1 MDKTDC
7 IFEQQHAFL
16 LTPSRILESASAKE
30 QSLELAVGIPHVDAT
45 ETGTKKEA
53 EISFQ
58 GTNASIRPLSTTEA
72 LEGAGDSK
80 AVLQFDEE
88 IEARNAQGR
97 DLEEK
102 EIIIEIV
109 FGAGISNSKLSR
121 KVFEFDLLQELCY
134 CQFINAEVHKMR
146 VLTLQRIPGSVT
158 ARLLLRPAAS
168 ALFENNLE
176 LVEEFQSQMSDRGS
190 FLRAGKYGSQITS
203 LRVLTAIESQ
213 KILLQTFGAEPWSQT
228 LKDPSASKPIPQRT
242 QRAIERLHMIQEGSD
257 HLISVRD
264 GGQRI
269 DMPGLSSEVQEENT
283 TKEEVFGIRQ
293 MLEDKHQP
301 QLNDGEQ
308 QSGPWMEIVKKSRLE
323 SSRDCAALLLQ
334 RCMRGMMDRIFFRKF
349 KKSLIQHEPEHQNQ
363 EHRKW
368 DGIIQNTERKRRNK
382 GHMVSSPKVE
392 VDGYLS
398 LATKQRLEER
408 GEVLDRSD
416 VSRRSKQMRKIAHS
430 ASIDILSPG
439 QGFCWHL
446 GQVSQIKWKMSGNV
460 RIQHVGLYLYF
471 NGEPIHTIVKAV
483 PNLGKYIYTLP
494 EIFYPSEELYQI
506 LVIAEAPKLPN
517 CHSFSEPF
525 TIAPQKE
532 GHLLKLSPVTPM
544 IQITFPC
551 RPAWCWSTG
560 TVNTI
565 SWKSSGV
572 VQNVQIDMMRHGEF
586 SFRIVDN
593 LMNCGAFPFNLPPN
607 VPTGEGYQIRVRSV
621 VLKKA
626 CGVSAHFSIV
636 DRQVAQAVPKRF
648 SVDKQTKMQHV
659 ESDNRSLLAPLQP
672 ATALRRIWSLTDSCL
687 GPIDQ
692 DNLQMPATKAVSAR
706 AMPHSGGWSP
716 SRARLQTPENVSTLG
731 SQNVK
736 SVSDSLLHG
745 DTIELSIDDLP
756 HGGGAGRCAQRK
768 RQDRVLIPNGNL
780 GKSMN
785 FALDLSRSI
794 GYSEQ
799 TGHHAR
805 DADDDQQSEIQG
817 YKKMDNDRLTLE
829 RSGESDFDSVSFR
842 LRTMYSVKEHGSGVW
857 LKPEFERLT
866 GRSMMALKSRGGNTQ
881 NMARVFAGSPHL
893 ADVNHPWTSPTPL
906 SGAHKRSD
914 QRRIPKTGKGL
925 QRRELDKPQVL
936 MKPFFAESRKQSTA
950 DRHKI
955 LTTAEEFLQ
964 NRDKIFAEQLA
975 VIKQEDDS
983 SAGLLDVTSDS
994 AGCFPPAL
1002 VEVLHPSNSVGR
1014 LNMSVSGVMLPAVD
1028 NLTSAR
1034 YPHAVR
1040 GVTDE

>member
-1 MDKTDC
+1 
-7 IFEQQHAFL
+7 
-16 LTPSRILESASAKE
+16 
-30 QSLELAVGIPHVDAT
+30 
-45 ETGTKKEA
+45 
-53 EISFQ
+53 
-58 GTNASIRPLSTTEA
+58 
-72 LEGAGDSK
+72 
-80 AVLQFDEE
+80 
-88 IEARNAQGR
+88 
-97 DLEEK
+97 
-102 EIIIEIV
+102 
-109 FGAGISNSKLSR
+109 
-121 KVFEFDLLQELCY
+121 
-134 CQFINAEVHKMR
+134 
-146 VLTLQRIPGSVT
+146 
-158 ARLLLRPAAS
+158 
-168 ALFENNLE
+168 
-176 LVEEFQSQMSDRGS
+176 
-190 FLRAGKYGSQITS
+190 
-203 LRVLTAIESQ
+203 
-213 KILLQTFGAEPWSQT
+213 
-228 LKDPSASKPIPQRT
+228 
-242 QRAIERLHMIQEGSD
+242 
-257 HLISVRD
+257 
-264 GGQRI
+264 
-269 DMPGLSSEVQEENT
+269 
-283 TKEEVFGIRQ
+283 
-293 MLEDKHQP
+293 
-301 QLNDGEQ
+301 
-308 QSGPWMEIVKKSRLE
+308 
-323 SSRDCAALLLQ
+323 
-334 RCMRGMMDRIFFRKF
+334 
-349 KKSLIQHEPEHQNQ
+349 
-363 EHRKW
+363 
-368 DGIIQNTERKRRNK
+368 
-382 GHMVSSPKVE
+382 
-392 VDGYLS
+392 
-398 LATKQRLEER
+398 
-408 GEVLDRSD
+408 
-416 VSRRSKQMRKIAHS
+416 
-430 ASIDILSPG
+430 
-439 QGFCWHL
+439 
-446 GQVSQIKWKMSGNV
+446 
-460 RIQHVGLYLYF
+460 
-471 NGEPIHTIVKAV
+471 
-483 PNLGKYIYTLP
+483 
-494 EIFYPSEELYQI
+494 
-506 LVIAEAPKLPN
+506 
-517 CHSFSEPF
+517 
-525 TIAPQKE
+525 
-532 GHLLKLSPVTPM
+532 
-544 IQITFPC
+544 
-551 RPAWCWSTG
+551 
-560 TVNTI
+560 
-565 SWKSSGV
+565 
-572 VQNVQIDMMRHGEF
+572 
-586 SFRIVDN
+586 
-593 LMNCGAFPFNLPPN
+593 
-607 VPTGEGYQIRVRSV
+607 
-621 VLKKA
+621 
-626 CGVSAHFSIV
+626 
-636 DRQVAQAVPKRF
+636 
-648 SVDKQTKMQHV
+648 
-659 ESDNRSLLAPLQP
+659 
-672 ATALRRIWSLTDSCL
+672 
-687 GPIDQ
+687 
-692 DNLQMPATKAVSAR
+692 MPATKAVSAR